1 MSINVDLVGRLLY
14 SFLVTTSIAL
24 LPSYSNDHTRA
35 AGYLALVAA
44 YLYQF
49 SDRGN
54 ARKALDAMAKA
65 KAAA

>member
-1 MSINVDLVGRLLY
+1 VDFRGPVLY
-14 SFLVTTSIAL
+14 SFLVTNAIAL
-24 LPSYSNDHTRA
+24 RASYSNDHTRA

-49 SDRGN
+49 SDRES
-54 ARKALDAMAKA
+54 ARKALDAMS